1 MKGSSCSSR
10 IGLLKTMTV
19 IASIRCMRAMKVKVL
34 RSQIDRPFFLK
45 GVLLFVWLGRVNR
58 LLRLNI

>member
-1 MKGSSCSSR
+1 
-10 IGLLKTMTV
+10 MTV

-34 RSQIDRPFFLK
+34 RSQMDMPFFLK